1 MTEFDDELCM
11 PGDFMHN
18 CAMHGLRM
26 LEVQMDIGEAL
37 TQPDSGIDG

>member
-18 CAMHGLRM
+18 CAMHELPM
-26 LEVQMDIGEAL
+26 LEVQSNAMERR
-37 TQPDSGIDG
+37 